1 MKKSVKKV
9 SKNFSGICE
18 LRQLP
23 KGAYFRTLKGRET
36 YTKEFYDRQ
45 SKKFSCTKHSDV
57 CASERWIK
65 GTTKVRTNFIY

>member
-1 MKKSVKKV
+1 MKKKVLKKV

-23 KGAYFRTLKGRET
+23 KGTFFRTLNGKEI
-36 YTKEFYDRQ
+36 YTKDYYDKQ

-57 CASERWIK
+57 
-65 GTTKVRTNFIY
+65 